1 MQALTYKDLVDEKIR
16 EWQQALGRLERQ
28 QPVKHASAGVEQLKP
43 ALDSAIAHL
52 SALVEQET
60 VGNTLE
66 TKDNILKIFTS
77 IDKEFS
83 KYQGKTPFML

>member
-1 MQALTYKDLVDEKIR
+1 MHALTYKDLVDEKIR
-16 EWQQALGRLERQ
+16 EWQQA
-28 QPVKHASAGVEQLKP
+28 VKHAGAGVEQLKP
-43 ALDSAIAHL
+43 ALDSAIAQL

-83 KYQGKTPFML
+83 KYQVKTPFML

>member
-1 MQALTYKDLVDEKIR
+1 MHSLTYKDIVDGKIK
-16 EWQQALGRLERQ
+16 EWQQALGKLEEQ
-28 QPVKHASAGVEQLKP
+28 QAKNHLGAGVEQLKP
-43 ALDSAIAHL
+43 AIDMAITRL

-60 VGNTLE
+60 LENTME

-83 KYQGKTPFML
+83 KHQKKTPFML